1 MFFIFDSLKINYQV
15 HGTGETIIILHGWGT
30 SSEHFLNVGQKLA
43 TKYQVYLLD
52 LPGFGNS
59 DEPIRTYTLD
69 DYVLLLKQ
77 FVTEL
82 KIDNPIIIGHSFG
95 GRIGIRYS
103 TTNNVKKLILID
115 SAGIRRFSLK
125 TTIKIYIYKIKK
137 WFYTK
142 MRKINKLEKLLETS
156 GSRDYL
162 EASMVMKKTLSC
174 IVNTNQRKE
183 LKKIKSETLLMWG
196 KLDKVTPYKDALLMK
211 KRIKNSGLVTFD
223 NSHHFPYI
231 EEKYKFIKVL
241 NHYLEI
247 GEV

>member
-15 HGTGETIIILHGWGT
+15 QGIGESIVILHGWGT
-30 SSEHFLNVGQKLA
+30 SSEHFLNVGHKLA
-43 TKYQVYLLD
+43 TRYQVYLLD

-59 DEPIRTYTLD
+59 DEPPRAYSLD
-69 DYVLLLKQ
+69 DYVSLLKH
-77 FVTEL
+77 FIIEL
-82 KIDNPIIIGHSFG
+82 NINNPIIIGHSFG

-103 TTNNVKKLILID
+103 TTNNVKKLILIN

-125 TTIKIYIYKIKK
+125 TTIKIYVYKIKK

-142 MRKINKLEKLLETS
+142 IRKINKLEKLLETS

-162 EASMVMKKTLSC
+162 DASVIMKKTLSSV
-174 IVNTNQRKE
+174 VNTNQRKE
-183 LKKIKSETLLMWG
+183 LKKIKCETLLMWG

-211 KRIKNSGLVTFD
+211 KRIKNSGIVTFD
-223 NSHHFPYI
+223 ASHHFPYI

-241 NHYLEI
+241 ENYLEI
-247 GEV
+247 GEI